1 MKFGIGQPV
10 RRAEDPRFL
19 TGAGRYTDDIDV
31 PGQVYAYVL
40 RSPHAHAEIGAID
53 TRTAGAAPGVLAV
66 LTGADVEADGLSDVP
81 CIYRIDNADGSQ
93 NAYPPHPMLAKGRV
107 HHVGDAVA
115 LVVAE
120 TLDQA
125 RDAAELIA
133 IDYRPLPVAA
143 ATATAAAE
151 GTPQIWDDAPG
162 NICFFVEQG
171 EREAIDAVFASA
183 PHVVKLDLVNNRVA
197 PNPIEPR
204 AALALHDAA
213 GERYTIYTCTQS
225 SHRFRDVLA
234 NDIFQVPPEKMLVI
248 TPDVGGGFGAKI
260 HVYQDQALA
269 LWAAKK
275 VSRPV
280 KWCADRS
287 QSFISDA
294 HGRDNVTHAEL
305 AFDDDGRFLAVR
317 SESYANMGAYL
328 SNVATVVQ
336 SFYGGIQT
344 SVYAIPDAYVAV
356 KGVFTNTVP
365 VDAYRGAGRPEAI
378 YRIERLI
385 DLAAQELG
393 LDPAE
398 IRRRNLISPE
408 AMPYTTALGMTYDT
422 GEFARNLDDSLAAAR
437 WSEFPA
443 RREEARTRDR
453 LRGIGISGYIDTCAG
468 PYLRPEE
475 AAIRFE
481 KDETVT
487 LFIGTQANGQG
498 HETSYAQ
505 MLTDA
510 LGIDFEKIHVR
521 QGDTSE
527 TSLGGGALGSRSM
540 VIGGLAVNA
549 AVETVIDK
557 AKPTAAELLEAAAT
571 DIEFAEGQFIVTG
584 TDRGVGIFDVA
595 AVAREGHGGI
605 GASPLEG
612 RAQASSEASTY
623 PNGFH
628 VCEVEI
634 DPETG
639 ALEVV
644 AFTAVDDFGTVINPL
659 LAAGQV
665 YGGIAQGIGQ
675 ALLENAVY
683 DEETGQLLTGSFMDY
698 AMPRASDLPMMDVSW
713 NEIPCRTN
721 PLGVK
726 GAGEA
731 GSIGA
736 PPAVINAIVN
746 ALAEYGITHIDMP
759 ATPERVWS
767 AIHAARGI

>member
-1 MKFGIGQPV
+1 MKFGVGQPV
-10 RRAEDPRFL
+10 RRTEDPRLL
-19 TGAGRYTDDIDV
+19 TGAGRYTDDIAV
-31 PGQVYAYVL
+31 PDQVYAYVL

-53 TRTAGAAPGVLAV
+53 TAAAEAAPGVLLV
-66 LTGADVEADGLSDVP
+66 LTGAEVEADGLGDVP
-81 CIYRIDNADGSQ
+81 CIYRIDNRDGSK
-93 NAYPPHPMLAKGRV
+93 NVYPPHPMLAKGRV

-133 IDYRPLPVAA
+133 IDYQPRPVAA
-143 ATATAAAE
+143 ATATATDDR
-151 GTPQIWDDAPG
+151 TPQVWDEAPG
-162 NICFFVEQG
+162 NICFDVEQG
-171 EREAIDAVFASA
+171 NREAIDTVFASA
-183 PHVVKLDLVNNRVA
+183 PHVVMLDLVNNRVS

-204 AALALHDAA
+204 AALALYDAA
-213 GERYTIYTCTQS
+213 GGRYTIYTCTQS
-225 SHRFRDVLA
+225 AHRFREVLA
-234 NDIFQVPPEKMLVI
+234 DKIFHVPPEKVLVI
-248 TPDVGGGFGAKI
+248 TPDVGGAFGVKI

-269 LWAAKK
+269 LWAARKLG
-275 VSRPV
+275 RPV

-287 QSFISDA
+287 QSLISDA
-294 HGRDNVTHAEL
+294 HARDNVTHAEL

-378 YRIERLI
+378 YRVERLI
-385 DLAAQELG
+385 DLAAEELG

-398 IRRRNLISPE
+398 IRRRNLISPA
-408 AMPYTTALGMTYDT
+408 AMPYTTPLGMTYDS

-437 WSEFPA
+437 WSEFPT
-443 RREEARTRDR
+443 RREETRARGR
-453 LRGIGISGYIDTCAG
+453 LRGIGISAYIDTCAG
-468 PYLRPEE
+468 PYLQPEE
-475 AAIRFE
+475 AMIRFE
-481 KDETVT
+481 NDETVT
-487 LFIGTQANGQG
+487 LFVGTQANGQG
-498 HETSYAQ
+498 HETCYAQ

-510 LGIDFEKIHVR
+510 LGIDFEKINVR

-540 VIGGLAVNA
+540 LAGGLAVNA
-549 AVETVIDK
+549 AVAKVIDK
-557 AKPTAAELLEAAAT
+557 AKPTAAELLEVAAA
-571 DIEFAEGQFIVTG
+571 DVEFANGQFIVSG

-595 AVAREGHGGI
+595 AIAREGHGGI

-612 RAQASSEASTY
+612 RAQANSEASTY

-759 ATPERVWS
+759 ATPERIWS
-767 AIHAARGI
+767 AIRAAKGN